1 MSIRRVD
8 SNSDLK
14 NRIVVASTTSAVAG
28 TAYTATKKNW
38 LYKNNPSDVFVKKVS
53 KHLEENATPEQ
64 RREAS
69 IINSF
74 VRSVVDPEV
83 DVQTVKPQIK
93 ASKELSEAIKSNP
106 AEDIDVAIERVFA
119 EPDTAKL
126 KDNLLNLQ
134 DKTKSDK
141 LFGKNTALKLVH
153 DNFDA
158 EKQVLKK
165 NPNTSESLFKMM
177 KSTAK
182 VMQAKTAVVGGV
194 VTGAVAAALTLVF
207 TDVNHKSK

>member
-64 RREAS
+64 RKEAS

-134 DKTKSDK
+134 NKTKSDK

>member
-8 SNSDLK
+8 SNSDLR

-69 IINSF
+69 IINGF

-106 AEDIDVAIERVFA
+106 AEDVDSAIERVFS
-119 EPDTAKL
+119 EPDTTKL
-126 KDNLLNLQ
+126 KENLLNLQ
-134 DKTKSDK
+134 NNTKSDK
-141 LFGKNTALKLVH
+141 LFGRNAALKLVH

>member
-38 LYKNNPSDVFVKKVS
+38 LYKNNPSDIFVKEVS

-69 IINSF
+69 IINGF

-134 DKTKSDK
+134 NKTKSDK

-153 DNFDA
+153 ENFDA

>member
-134 DKTKSDK
+134 NKTKSDK

>member
-14 NRIVVASTTSAVAG
+14 NRIMVASTTSAVAG

-38 LYKNNPSDVFVKKVS
+38 LYKNNPSDVFVKNVS
-53 KHLEENATPEQ
+53 NHLEANVTPEQ

-106 AEDIDVAIERVFA
+106 AEDVDAAIERVFS
-119 EPDTAKL
+119 EPDTTKL
-126 KDNLLNLQ
+126 KENLLNLQ
-134 DKTKSDK
+134 NNTKSDK
-141 LFGKNTALKLVH
+141 LFGRNAALKLVH
-153 DNFDA
+153 ENFDA

-165 NPNTSESLFKMM
+165 NPSTSDGLFKMM
-177 KSTAK
+177 KSTARG
-182 VMQAKTAVVGGV
+182 MQAKSSVVAGV

-207 TDVNHKSK
+207 TDVDKKSK

>member
-38 LYKNNPSDVFVKKVS
+38 LYKNNPSDIFVKEVS

-69 IINSF
+69 IINGF

-134 DKTKSDK
+134 NKTKSDK

-153 DNFDA
+153 ENFDA

-182 VMQAKTAVVGGV
+182 VMQAKTAAVGGV

>member
-14 NRIVVASTTSAVAG
+14 NRILVASTTSAVAG

-53 KHLEENATPEQ
+53 NHLEEKVTPEQ

-106 AEDIDVAIERVFA
+106 AEDVDTAIERVFA
-119 EPDTAKL
+119 EPDTVKL

-141 LFGKNTALKLVH
+141 LFGRNAALKLVH
-153 DNFDA
+153 ENFDA
-158 EKQVLKK
+158 EKQTLKK
-165 NPNTSESLFKMM
+165 NQNTSDELFKMM
-177 KSTAK
+177 KSTARK
-182 VMQAKTAVVGGV
+182 MQTKAAVVGGV

-207 TDVNHKSK
+207 TDVSKKSK

>member
-69 IINSF
+69 IINGF

-134 DKTKSDK
+134 NKTKSDK

>member
-83 DVQTVKPQIK
+83 DVKTVKPQIK

>member
-53 KHLEENATPEQ
+53 NHLEANVTPEQ

-74 VRSVVDPEV
+74 LRSVVDPEV

-134 DKTKSDK
+134 NKTKSDK

-182 VMQAKTAVVGGV
+182 VMQAKTAVVCGV
-194 VTGAVAAALTLVF
+194 VTGAVAAALTLLF

>member
-38 LYKNNPSDVFVKKVS
+38 LYKNNPSDIFVKEVS

-69 IINSF
+69 IINGF

-106 AEDIDVAIERVFA
+106 AEDVDAAIERVFS

-126 KDNLLNLQ
+126 KENLLNLQ
-134 DKTKSDK
+134 NNTKSDK
-141 LFGKNTALKLVH
+141 LFGRNAALKLVH
-153 DNFDA
+153 ENFDA

>member
-38 LYKNNPSDVFVKKVS
+38 LYKNNPSDIFVKEVS

-69 IINSF
+69 IINGF

-134 DKTKSDK
+134 NKTKSDK

-153 DNFDA
+153 ENFDA

-207 TDVNHKSK
+207 TDVKHKSK

>member
-38 LYKNNPSDVFVKKVS
+38 LYKNNPSDVFLKKVS

-83 DVQTVKPQIK
+83 DVKTVKPQIK

-207 TDVNHKSK
+207 TDVNHKSR

>member
-8 SNSDLK
+8 STSDLK
-14 NRIVVASTTSAVAG
+14 NRIVVASTSSAVVG

-119 EPDTAKL
+119 EPDTTKL

-134 DKTKSDK
+134 NKTKSDK

-165 NPNTSESLFKMM
+165 NPNTSEALFKMM

>member
-53 KHLEENATPEQ
+53 NHLEEKVTPAQ

-106 AEDIDVAIERVFA
+106 AEDVDTAIERVFA

-141 LFGKNTALKLVH
+141 LFGRNTALKLVH

-158 EKQVLKK
+158 EKQTLKK
-165 NPNTSESLFKMM
+165 NPNTSDELFKMM
-177 KSTAK
+177 KSTARK
-182 VMQAKTAVVGGV
+182 MQTKAAVVGGV

-207 TDVNHKSK
+207 TDVSKKSK

>member
-38 LYKNNPSDVFVKKVS
+38 LYKNNPSDIFVKEVS

-69 IINSF
+69 IINGF

-207 TDVNHKSK
+207 TDVDKKSK

>member
-38 LYKNNPSDVFVKKVS
+38 LYKNNPSDIFVKEVS

-69 IINSF
+69 IINGF

-134 DKTKSDK
+134 NKTKSDK

-153 DNFDA
+153 ENFDA

-165 NPNTSESLFKMM
+165 NSNTSEALFKMM

-182 VMQAKTAVVGGV
+182 VMQAKTAAVGGV

>member
-64 RREAS
+64 RKEAS

-106 AEDIDVAIERVFA
+106 AEDVDAAIERVFS
-119 EPDTAKL
+119 EPDTTKL
-126 KDNLLNLQ
+126 KENLLNLQ
-134 DKTKSDK
+134 NNTKSDK
-141 LFGKNTALKLVH
+141 LFGRNAALKLVH
-153 DNFDA
+153 ENFDA

-165 NPNTSESLFKMM
+165 NSNTSEALFKMM

-182 VMQAKTAVVGGV
+182 VMQAKTAAVGGV

>member
-38 LYKNNPSDVFVKKVS
+38 LYKNNPSDIFVKEVS

-69 IINSF
+69 IINGF
-74 VRSVVDPEV
+74 VRSVVDPEI

-134 DKTKSDK
+134 NKTKSDK

-153 DNFDA
+153 ENFDA

>member
-38 LYKNNPSDVFVKKVS
+38 LYKNNPSDIFVKEVS

-69 IINSF
+69 IINGF
-74 VRSVVDPEV
+74 VRSVVDPDV

-134 DKTKSDK
+134 NKTKSDK

-153 DNFDA
+153 ENFDA

>member
-69 IINSF
+69 IINGF

-106 AEDIDVAIERVFA
+106 AEDVDAAIERVFS
-119 EPDTAKL
+119 EPDTTKL
-126 KDNLLNLQ
+126 KENLLNLQ
-134 DKTKSDK
+134 NNTKSDK
-141 LFGKNTALKLVH
+141 LFGRNAALKLVH
-153 DNFDA
+153 ENFDA